1 LSQNLRMWYTRRME
15 QPRPSTP
22 FVIGFTSLTR
32 AAWLPELIAHLA
44 HLWASMG
51 HDVVMVDGDP
61 WGAAPEGW
69 VADEPG
75 DRTMSELL
83 DGAILGADT
92 APANVALSAALG
104 EEVPSGALGVMFG
117 RGEAKPPEAPTARS
131 VLFARRALQ
140 NALVGMTRADVVLVR
155 LPPLCEPVGQ
165 ALGANLIDV
174 LVPCL
179 GPLDLPQ
186 AAPLLAQ
193 SAAMQAT
200 NILTLPVELSANPV
214 DESLWRAILGQ
225 PPAAQLRVG
234 RGGDEL
240 QTLVGELSDLLRPR
254 VRLAHPDPME
264 AILEADA
271 LEHGEGAYEGFRR
284 LIQRDEEEAMR
295 FFRDTLAGRSATLR
309 SAAEALRAM
318 DDAGLGLGRL
328 AYGLRYVVQ
337 KFRVAEPDP
346 LSEYVQQLGERL
358 LAAAREAPVPRLTR
372 LKIDV
377 AFAMMNHAFYLRAI
391 ERHDLDLAQ
400 AANRL
405 LLEATEEV
413 EVSKEAGDCL
423 RLAEGFARHGALCN
437 DNRNAELALNLVA
450 LSEQRGTETL
460 IVRQRA
466 IDVLWLFCGA
476 APTKPLLRLM
486 MRLANDLM
494 PLDPGYAHY
503 ALIGAWDIAGDKMR
517 ATEHLRQL
525 GIVDEKRFKMA
536 LEDSWLEHFFLG
548 VATSRFYKSVPMMG
562 LDPFER

>member
-1 LSQNLRMWYTRRME
+1 MWYTRRME

-22 FVIGFTSLTR
+22 SVIGFTSLTR
-32 AAWLPELIAHLA
+32 AAWVPELIAYLA
-44 HLWASMG
+44 HLWATMG
-51 HDVVMVDGDP
+51 HDVVMVDADP
-61 WGAAPEGW
+61 WSATPDGW

-83 DGAILGADT
+83 DGAIIGVDT

-140 NALVGMTRADVVLVR
+140 HALVGMTRADVVLVR

-165 ALGANLIDV
+165 ALGANLVDV

-179 GPLDLPQ
+179 GPLDLPR

-214 DESLWRAILGQ
+214 DEALWRAILGR

-254 VRLAHPDPME
+254 VQLAHPDPVE

-271 LEHGEGAYEGFRR
+271 LEHGEGAYAGFRR
-284 LIQRDEEEAMR
+284 LIARDEEEAMR

-328 AYGLRYVVQ
+328 AFGLRYVVQ

-346 LSEYVQQLGERL
+346 VSEYVRRLGERL
-358 LAAAREAPVPRLTR
+358 LQVARGAPHEDQTTR

-377 AFAMMNHAFYLRAI
+377 AFAMMNHAFYLKEI
-391 ERHDLDLAQ
+391 KEHDLDLSQ

-405 LLEATEEV
+405 LLEATDEV
-413 EVSKEAGDCL
+413 ERSTRLPGACR
-423 RLAEGFARHGALCN
+423 RLAEGFALHGALCK

-460 IVRQRA
+460 IVRQAA
-466 IDVLWLFCGA
+466 IDVLWLFCAA
-476 APTKPLLRLM
+476 APSKPLLRLM

-494 PLDPGYAHY
+494 SLDPGYAHY
-503 ALIGAWDIAGDKMR
+503 ALIGAWDIAGDKLR
-517 ATEHLRQL
+517 ATEHFRQL

-536 LEDSWLEHFFLG
+536 LEDSWLRNFFLG
-548 VATSRFYKSVPMMG
+548 VATPRFYKSAPKMG